1 MLREQLADD
10 LKSAMKSKDSC
21 RVSTLRLILAALK
34 DRDIAARGENGAAEN
49 SQENDDQSLKKM
61 LAKMIKQRRESI
73 DAYESGGRT
82 DLADREA
89 AEIVIIESYLP
100 RQLNEGEIAT
110 AVQGVIEEL
119 GSSCIKDMG
128 RTMAALKTAYSG
140 QMDFSKAGNMV
151 KEYLTSAR

>member
-34 DRDIAARGENGAAEN
+34 DRDIAARGENGAVKS
-49 SQENDDQSLKKM
+49 SQESDDRSLKEM

-73 DAYESGGRT
+73 DAYESGGRS
-82 DLADREA
+82 DLAEREA

-100 RQLNEGEIAT
+100 RQLNEDEIAN
-110 AVQGVIEEL
+110 AVQGVIEKL

-128 RTMAALKTAYSG
+128 RTMAALKTAYPG